1 MHSLPQPSSLSQFL
15 RHVWLVNDGIM
26 YLLLSRLSA
35 MKEIDDRLHSNE
47 LNCVL
52 PTKLNKL
59 E

>member
-1 MHSLPQPSSLSQFL
+1 
-15 RHVWLVNDGIM
+15 
-26 YLLLSRLSA
+26 LSA

-47 LNCVL
+47 LNCVW